1 MLTGFNQE
9 ERFVEQSNTEI
20 IDSYAAIKEAPVI
33 VQRLMNLE
41 VNEGGIAVFLARF
54 VPIDDSGIRVEWFYN
69 GRPISTTDDR
79 IKSYLKEGY
88 ATLVI
93 NLVRPEDAGTY
104 KVKIYNALGEVTSEG
119 ILKVTE

>member
-1 MLTGFNQE
+1 
-9 ERFVEQSNTEI
+9 
-20 IDSYAAIKEAPVI
+20 
-33 VQRLMNLE
+33 MNLE